1 MACDSVSERLRRWA
15 RNPLGS
21 ARRGSN
27 PLAVAMPQSFPLHQ
41 VSLSLSLSLSVSDSL
56 VDSLSDSLSDSL
68 VDSLSDSLV
77 DSLSLILSL
86 ILRNGLTVVGE
97 IRRTSHK
104 TSEMALPLSGRSIGA
119 PSEIRIALTTIE
131 GAEWTQ
137 NGRGAVAAQP

>member
-1 MACDSVSERLRRWA
+1 MPDDSVSERLRGWT

-41 VSLSLSLSLSVSDSL
+41 VSLSLSLSV
-56 VDSLSDSLSDSL
+56 SDSL

-86 ILRNGLTVVGE
+86 ILRNGLTVVGK

>member
-1 MACDSVSERLRRWA
+1 MDSKSIGLCPQGFESLRCRYA
-15 RNPLGS
+15 TIISSPS
-21 ARRGSN
+21 
-27 PLAVAMPQSFPLHQ
+27 
-41 VSLSLSLSLSVSDSL
+41 SLSLSLSLSDSL

-77 DSLSLILSL
+77 GSLSLILSL

-104 TSEMALPLSGRSIGA
+104 TSEMAVSLSGRSIGA